1 MPLADYATI
10 ICTGAA
16 PVSAHA
22 DQRSPQAIVPETR
35 VCIRSFVCNEIADAA
50 TRNDAAKRRRR
61 YPPWRSASIRIGRD
75 NTGRRSSDNNE
86 LLAADTV
93 GNLSQPTSYVPP
105 RLKINYDSIATTKRA
120 LSYPDDWI
128 LVAFRAMPGPR
139 ALQHP
144 DNYALSCVSIRFFYQ
159 HQSKWEY
166 L

>member
-1 MPLADYATI
+1 MPLADCATI

-22 DQRSPQAIVPETR
+22 DQRSPRAIVPETR
-35 VCIRSFVCNEIADAA
+35 VCIRSFVCDEIADAA
-50 TRNDAAKRRRR
+50 TRDDAAKRRRR
-61 YPPWRSASIRIGRD
+61 YPPWRSTSIRIGRD

-105 RLKINYDSIATTKRA
+105 RLKINYGA

-139 ALQHP
+139 VLQHS
-144 DNYALSCVSIRFFYQ
+144 DNYTLSCVSIRFFYQ